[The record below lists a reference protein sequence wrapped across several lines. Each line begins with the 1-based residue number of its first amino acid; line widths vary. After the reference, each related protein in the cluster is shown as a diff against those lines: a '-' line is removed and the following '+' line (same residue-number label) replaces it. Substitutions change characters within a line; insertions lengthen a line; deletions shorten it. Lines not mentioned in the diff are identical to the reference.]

1 MCPIVVAKKQ
11 KVDLCV
17 VCVVPMELESESE
30 EEKNGVAGAGA
41 ENGTTEEERSHIM
54 EELWAEGNLLH
65 NRTHI
70 NCLKIIL

>member
-1 MCPIVVAKKQ
+1 MCVF
-11 KVDLCV
+11 